1 MLDAQRYRGA
11 IHLEEIQYT
20 RKWMW
25 LHMILGAVMIAMFLF
40 HEIFRWFAGAVVWY
54 AISLMVM
61 YGFMNGKSLFKW
73 LLALVYLGG
82 AGAGVFFINRVFPA
96 IEAPRGALI
105 PHAVI
110 PIWVGIGSLAYVVS
124 ALLLLCSS
132 RVGKAAK
139 TGFTLW

>member
-1 MLDAQRYRGA
+1 
-11 IHLEEIQYT
+11 
-20 RKWMW
+20 
-25 LHMILGAVMIAMFLF
+25 
-40 HEIFRWFAGAVVWY
+40 
-54 AISLMVM
+54 
-61 YGFMNGKSLFKW
+61 MNGKSLFKW

-110 PIWVGIGSLAYVVS
+110 PIWVGVGSLTYVVS
-124 ALLLLCSS
+124 ALFLLCSS

>member
-1 MLDAQRYRGA
+1 MLDVQRYRGA
-11 IHLEEIQYT
+11 IHLEEIQFT

-82 AGAGVFFINRVFPA
+82 AGAG
-96 IEAPRGALI
+96 ALI

-110 PIWVGIGSLAYVVS
+110 PIWVGVGSLTYVVS
-124 ALLLLCSS
+124 ALFLLCSS